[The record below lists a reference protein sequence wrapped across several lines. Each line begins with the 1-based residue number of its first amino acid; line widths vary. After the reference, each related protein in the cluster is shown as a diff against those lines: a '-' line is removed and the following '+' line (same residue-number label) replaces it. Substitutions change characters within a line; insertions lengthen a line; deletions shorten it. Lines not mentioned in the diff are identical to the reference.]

1 MAVRM
6 VGALLALAVEAALI
20 VLGIT
25 MLVAYRQ
32 RSGQRLVIGRLG
44 QFR

>member
-6 VGALLALAVEAALI
+6 VGALLAVAVEAALI

-32 RSGQRLVIGRLG
+32 RSGHRLVIGRLG